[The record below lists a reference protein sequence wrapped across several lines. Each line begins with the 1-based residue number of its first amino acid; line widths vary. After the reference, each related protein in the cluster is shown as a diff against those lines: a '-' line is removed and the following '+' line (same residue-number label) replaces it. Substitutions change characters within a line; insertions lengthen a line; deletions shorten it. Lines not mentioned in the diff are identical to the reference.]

1 MDVEADL
8 VAVDEAPTEISKE
21 EKPKSKSSG
30 KKSKVPA

>member
-1 MDVEADL
+1 MDLESDFVAIEEAQ
-8 VAVDEAPTEISKE
+8 TEITKE